1 MVKRALCV
9 GINDYPLPDADLRG
23 CVNDAHAWAD
33 LLTGHYD
40 FTASDIRI
48 VTDAQATRKAMLGAL
63 KDLLQGAGK
72 GDVLV
77 FANSSHGSYIVDAG
91 SDEERYDQTVCPYDI
106 TDNQIDDDD
115 LRDLFSAVPAGVH
128 LVAIM
133 DNCHSGTGT
142 RVLPGSQAGGNTR
155 RARFLNPALRGDP
168 VLKDPLRAR
177 PNQAEKYPESD
188 MREVLLSGCTALE
201 SSWDDRI
208 DGVFHGAMTYHALKA
223 IRDASYA
230 LTYADLHERLTG
242 LLRETNYRQHPQL
255 EGADANKTRQVFT

>member
-40 FTASDIRI
+40 FAASDIRI
-48 VTDAQATRKAMLGAL
+48 VTDAEATRKTILGGL
-63 KDLLQGAGK
+63 KDLLNGAGK

-77 FANSSHGSYIVDAG
+77 FANSSHGSYIVDAS

-106 TDNQIDDDD
+106 TDNQIVDDD

-142 RVLPGSQAGGNTR
+142 RLLPNSPGGENTR
-155 RARFLNPALRGDP
+155 WARFLNPALRGAP

-177 PNQAEKYPESD
+177 PNQSEKYVESD
-188 MREVLLSGCTALE
+188 MRELLLSGCTALE
-201 SSWDDRI
+201 SSYDDRI
-208 DGVFHGAMTYHALKA
+208 DGVFHGAMTYYALKA
-223 IRDASYA
+223 IRDANYT
-230 LTYADLHERLTG
+230 LTYTELHDRLTG
-242 LLRETNYRQHPQL
+242 LLKETNYRQHPQL
-255 EGADANKTRQVFT
+255 EGAAASKTRQVFT